1 MTTTPSGREKR
12 PLQSPGTP
20 SPVHKQSKM
29 AEQDANTSEF
39 QSFSS
44 SSKQSQDERIDK
56 MMEILLS
63 VKKGQ
68 ESLQKTFDS
77 KIERLRR
84 DVLSTIDDKIKAVKV
99 DVDLQFASLDNR
111 IHELERAMNS
121 FSTDGMPMSDH
132 TVNNCDVTVIVSNLR
147 QRPGEIPLQAAKE
160 LIRALGNDVFE
171 NTVITD
177 AKRCNERNRGTPPVL
192 KIAFENVEQKVN
204 VLRAK
209 QELKQSLFYKK
220 VYIRGSKTHT
230 ERILELNAKTLLSE
244 LPNGNQYRVTANG
257 RIVKK
262 QAAMGTSPIREPPGA
277 SQSAEARTDDA

>member
-192 KIAFENVEQKVN
+192 KIAFENVEQ
-204 VLRAK
+204 
-209 QELKQSLFYKK
+209 S
-220 VYIRGSKTHT
+220 
-230 ERILELNAKTLLSE
+230 ER
-244 LPNGNQYRVTANG
+244 PQG
-257 RIVKK
+257 
-262 QAAMGTSPIREPPGA
+262 
-277 SQSAEARTDDA
+277 EARTKTVTILQKSLYTWQQNTHRANP

>member
-1 MTTTPSGREKR
+1 
-12 PLQSPGTP
+12 
-20 SPVHKQSKM
+20 M

-44 SSKQSQDERIDK
+44 SSKQSQDERINK

-84 DVLSTIDDKIKAVKV
+84 DVLSTKDDKIKAVKV

-147 QRPGEIPLQAAKE
+147 QRPGEIPLKAAKE

-204 VLRAK
+204 VLRVK

-257 RIVKK
+257 RIVKQ
-262 QAAMGTSPIREPPGA
+262 QAAMGTSPTREPPGA